1 MIVRLMV
8 MGMLIASMVQAEYTI
23 RYAEIA
29 DLDAIITLDR
39 AISWEYFK
47 PLLLQY
53 NSDEKSIDAGLKEE
67 LTHDEKNF
75 LKAINFQRDRRIKVA
90 CRDDVV
96 VGFVS
101 FSKRLDLLYIDLL
114 MIDRKW
120 RGCGIGKK
128 LLNTVRNEF
137 LGVNQMTLLVLKNN
151 ISARS
156 FYEKYGFVENE
167 IPEWGQP
174 ADRYSYCYY
183 VFDLFKNK
191 NRKLIHCDAIVNVHT
206 SKQLTLT

>member
-1 MIVRLMV
+1 
-8 MGMLIASMVQAEYTI
+8 MLLTSMVRAEYTI
-23 RYAEIA
+23 RYAEVT

-47 PLLLQY
+47 PLLLEY
-53 NSDEKSIDAGLKEE
+53 NSDEKSIDDGLEEE
-67 LTHDEKNF
+67 LTHDGKIF
-75 LKAINFQRDRRIKVA
+75 LKAVNFQKDRRIKVA
-90 CRDDVV
+90 CRGDEVI
-96 VGFVS
+96 GFVS

-128 LLNTVRNEF
+128 LLNTVHNEF

-151 ISARS
+151 ISARA
-156 FYEKYGFVENE
+156 FYEKYGFVEDE

-183 VFDLFKNK
+183 VYDLFKNK
-191 NRKLIHCDAIVNVHT
+191 KRRLIHYDVIVNVRT
-206 SKQLTLT
+206 GKQLSLA